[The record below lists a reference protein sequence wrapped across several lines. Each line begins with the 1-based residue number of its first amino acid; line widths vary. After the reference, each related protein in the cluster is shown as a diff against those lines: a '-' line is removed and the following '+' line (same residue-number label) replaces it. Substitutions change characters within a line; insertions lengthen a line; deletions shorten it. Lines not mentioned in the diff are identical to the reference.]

1 MNVETRPYVERS
13 EHYLAQASDEFGR
26 GDYLQASE
34 KGWGATAQMVK
45 AVAEERGWD
54 HSRHA
59 QLIGT
64 VRRVVAETGDQEL
77 WLAFGAARDLHEN
90 FYEGEMGANDV
101 DYHLGH
107 VTQFIERMRGLIDG
121 N

>member
-1 MNVETRPYVERS
+1 MNLETLPHVDRS
-13 EHYLAQASDEFGR
+13 ARYLAHAAKELGR
-26 GDYLQASE
+26 GDTLQASE
-34 KGWGATAQMVK
+34 KGWGATAQIVK

-90 FYEGEMGANDV
+90 FYEGEMGASDV
-101 DYHLGH
+101 GYHLGH
-107 VTQFIERMRGLIDG
+107 VTQFIERMRGLING
-121 N
+121 S